1 MVPPHLWIHPTMHRA
16 VCSAFTTEKNPH
28 VSVLVQY
35 KPLFKNQL
43 YIRAVNKSGKLL
55 NYVLSNEFIVIDK
68 DSNFD
73 KKQDKPDYIIST
85 LTGL

>member
-35 KPLFKNQL
+35 KPLLFKL

-73 KKQDKPDYIIST
+73 KKQDKPDYII
-85 LTGL
+85 